1 MFKRFV
7 VSGTKKND
15 NLTGTDRLDIIFGKK
30 GNDVLDG
37 RGGKDFLFGDKGD
50 DTLFGG
56 DGNDFLFGGKG
67 DDQLFGGDGNDLL
80 FGDKGSDQLFGG
92 DGNDFLFGGKGD
104 DFLDGGAGS
113 DRIIADKGDDTVNFT
128 LSENIG
134 ARDYYDGGKGFDTLQ
149 LTLTSAELLA
159 AQPEIDAFKAFVAD
173 GGKVFH
179 FESLGL
185 TVRNFEDLKVEP
197 AGGGNTAP
205 VAEDDSFTFNEDTE
219 TVLSVRYTDA
229 NGDDLTPA
237 IVAEPE
243 HGAVVVNV
251 DGTFSYTPALNYFGP
266 DGFTY
271 QVSDGTELSN
281 VATVSLTI
289 LPQNDAPVAWDDS
302 FDELAATKV
311 DSPIRVAVVGTVQS
325 SIEGARDQL
334 LDSTVFD
341 FDATAF
347 AYTDRDWSILN
358 SYDVV
363 VLGENGNTQFI
374 DYSNETATGL
384 FATLSEF
391 VQAGG
396 GVVTTGWFAR
406 ALPLILDDTARGL
419 ADGIAP
425 ISSGVHAFTGVNP
438 FFGTDGTIEI
448 LDSQHPIAGGLSS
461 FQVTTRI
468 GWELAGTL
476 DVNADVVTLG
486 QGESSDPSNQTGA
499 TLSAIVYDEVALQ
512 SGSAPGGKTAYL
524 GGMYLADNTFNPEL
538 TRSGDLDAVFERAIA
553 WAAGG
558 GGAATA
564 SVKINPADLLAN
576 DTDIDSP
583 PEGFTFES
591 FTQPGAEGASIAFV
605 DGNLVYTLGAQ
616 SLQDLMAGG
625 VVEDSFQYTMS
636 DGNGGFSDLA
646 TVNLSVDTLL

>member
-1 MFKRFV
+1 MFKRYV

-15 NLTGTDRLDIIFGKK
+15 ILTGTDRLDIIFGEK
-30 GNDVLDG
+30 GDDVLDG
-37 RGGKDFLFGDKGD
+37 RG
-50 DTLFGG
+50 
-56 DGNDFLFGGKG
+56 GNDFLFGGKG
-67 DDQLFGGDGNDLL
+67 NDQLYGGDGNDLLFGGKGKDQLFGGDGND
-80 FGDKGSDQLFGG
+80 K
-92 DGNDFLFGGKGD
+92 LFGGKGN

-113 DRIIADKGDDTVNFT
+113 DYLFGGKGNDTFNFT

-134 ARDYYDGGKGFDTLQ
+134 AKDYYDGGKGSDTLQ

-251 DGTFSYTPALNYFGP
+251 DGTFSYTPALNYFGA
-266 DGFTY
+266 DEFTY

-289 LPQNDAPVAWDDS
+289 LPQNDAPVAWDDG

-384 FATLSEF
+384 FAALSEF

-406 ALPLILDDTARGL
+406 ALPLILDDTARDL
-419 ADGIAP
+419 ADGITP
-425 ISSGVHAFTGVNP
+425 ISSGVHAYTGVNP
-438 FFGTDGTIEI
+438 FLGTDGTIEI
-448 LDSQHPIAGGLSS
+448 LDTLHPIAGGLPS

-476 DVNADVVTLG
+476 DKDADVVTLA
-486 QGESSDPSNQTGA
+486 QAVSSDPANQTGA
-499 TLSAIVYDEVALQ
+499 TLPAIVADEVALQ
-512 SGSAPGGKTAYL
+512 SGSAPGGKTVYM
-524 GGMYLADNTFNPEL
+524 GGMYLADSIYSPEL
-538 TRSGDLDAVFERAIA
+538 TRSGVLDEVFERAVA

-576 DTDIDSP
+576 DEDVDSP

-591 FTQPGAEGASIAFV
+591 FTQPGADGASIAFV

-616 SLQDLMAGG
+616 SLQELMAGG
-625 VVEDSFQYTMS
+625 IVEDSFQYTMS
-636 DGNGGFSDLA
+636 DGNDGFA
-646 TVNLSVDTLL
+646 TASGSLSIDTLL